1 MISGPNDA
9 ADCAR
14 NKILL
19 WYENQLLM
27 EIFLFLGFH
36 FFFLFEKVKETYSFT
51 LFNLFKK
58 FEIYLL
64 TLLPLI
70 AYQKVQL
77 IPL

>member
-36 FFFLFEKVKETYSFT
+36 SFLLFEKVEYREIF
-51 LFNLFKK
+51 
-58 FEIYLL
+58 FENFLK
-64 TLLPLI
+64 P
-70 AYQKVQL
+70 K
-77 IPL
+77 